1 MNPSSIVQYDR
12 LGSLKQ
18 ELIKSSAFQRVL
30 DRDIIKYKDLDVA
43 KRSQLLDRET
53 SKATTNLALAKVLAI
68 EEVKK
73 AVKIQMLNIEN
84 TGLKQQLG
92 TEFSPEELQRYCR
105 ENAFR
110 IATPSVLLQ
119 RLAQE
124 AAETMQEYPF
134 DKDTEFE
141 EMLPFP

>member
-1 MNPSSIVQYDR
+1 MEPNSIVQYDR
-12 LGSLKQ
+12 LGNLKQ

-30 DRDIIKYKDLDVA
+30 DRDLIKYKDLDVT
-43 KRSQLLDRET
+43 KRSQLLDHET
-53 SKATTNLALAKVLAI
+53 GKATTNLALAKVLGI
-68 EEVKK
+68 EDIKK
-73 AVKIQMLNIEN
+73 AIKIQMLNIEN
-84 TGLKQQLG
+84 SGLKQQLG
-92 TEFSPEELQRYCR
+92 TEFSPEELQQYCR

-119 RLAQE
+119 KLAQE

-141 EMLPFP
+141 ETLPFP